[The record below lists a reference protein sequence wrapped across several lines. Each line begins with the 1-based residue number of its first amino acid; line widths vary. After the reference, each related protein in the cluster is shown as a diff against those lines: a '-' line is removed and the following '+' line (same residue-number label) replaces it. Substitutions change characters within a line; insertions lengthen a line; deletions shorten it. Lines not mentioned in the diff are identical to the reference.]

1 MKDITLTI
9 IGVIVGIFLGVGA
22 VKSLLDM
29 LAGSAELISMLSSG
43 TGLIILIAIA
53 IFLIIKIRLISSL
66 ISGAIIGIVLNVLA
80 RAVIGKDIATL
91 ILSQL
96 GL

>member
-9 IGVIVGIFLGVGA
+9 IGVIVGIFLGIGA
-22 VKSLLDM
+22 VKFLLDM

-53 IFLIIKIRLISSL
+53 AFLIIKIRLISSL
-66 ISGAIIGIVLNVLA
+66 ISGAIIGIVLNVLT

>member
-9 IGVIVGIFLGVGA
+9 IGVIVGTFLGVGA
-22 VKSLLDM
+22 VKFLLDM
-29 LAGSAELISMLSSG
+29 LAGSAELISMLSFG
-43 TGLIILIAIA
+43 TGLIILIAVA
-53 IFLIIKIRLISSL
+53 AFLIIKIRLISSL
-66 ISGAIIGIVLNVLA
+66 VSGAIIGIVLNVLT

>member
-9 IGVIVGIFLGVGA
+9 IGVIVGIFLGIGA
-22 VKSLLDM
+22 VKFLLDM

-43 TGLIILIAIA
+43 TGLIVLIAIA
-53 IFLIIKIRLISSL
+53 AFLIIKIRLISSL
-66 ISGAIIGIVLNVLA
+66 VSGAIIGIVLNVLT

>member
-9 IGVIVGIFLGVGA
+9 IGVIVGIFLGIGA
-22 VKSLLDM
+22 VKFLLDM

-53 IFLIIKIRLISSL
+53 AFLIIKIRLISSL
-66 ISGAIIGIVLNVLA
+66 VSGAIIGIVLNVLT

>member
-9 IGVIVGIFLGVGA
+9 VGVIVGIFLGVGA
-22 VKSLLDM
+22 VKFLLDM

-53 IFLIIKIRLISSL
+53 AFLIIKIRLISSL
-66 ISGAIIGIVLNVLA
+66 VSGAIIGIVLNVLT